1 MEPLEAGAR
10 AWGLELTA
18 EQVNAF
24 QVYYEELVGWNEK
37 VNLTA
42 ITDYE
47 EVQVKHF
54 LDSLS
59 CVQVLA
65 SLSSASNC
73 IDIGAG
79 AGFPGLPLKIAL
91 PETGL
96 TLLESTGKKVA
107 FLEHVVAELGL
118 PGVEVIKERAEEVG
132 RQIEFREVFDVALAR
147 AVASMAV
154 LVEYALPLLRVGGV
168 FVAQKGREVWQEVEA
183 ARGAMAIL
191 GGELREVR
199 VVDVPGLDAP
209 RSLVVVTKVNPTPE
223 KYPRR
228 PGIPAKRPLQGS

>member
-1 MEPLEAGAR
+1 MEQLEAGAL
-10 AWGLELTA
+10 AWGLELTPQ
-18 EQVNAF
+18 QVQAF
-24 QVYYEELVGWNEK
+24 ELYYQQLVAWQSR

-47 EVQVKHF
+47 EVQIKHF

-65 SLSSASNC
+65 GFCAASNC

-91 PETGL
+91 PEIGL

-118 PGVEVIKERAEEVG
+118 PGVEVIKGRAEEVG
-132 RQIEFREVFDVALAR
+132 RQTEFREVFDVALAR
-147 AVASMAV
+147 AVASLAV
-154 LVEYALPLLRVGGV
+154 LVEYALPLVRVGGV
-168 FVAQKGREVWQEVEA
+168 FVAQKGREVWEEVEA
-183 ARGAMAIL
+183 ARSAVAVL

-199 VVDVPGLDAP
+199 ALAVPGLDAA
-209 RSLVVVTKVNPTPE
+209 RSLVVVTKVDPTPE

-228 PGIPAKRPLQGS
+228 PGIPAKRPLRGS